1 MKHKIQAR
9 ANFPDDEIIRKA
21 GHEDGLA
28 GLPAGS
34 SYEAGPFERS
44 IIASGESKISE
55 IYAQTAAE
63 LSNLEGKTSNLAN
76 AYESNQYRLK
86 DVLVRYRNRKDAVG
100 RDVVIPVPY
109 TIHWMI
115 VLLLAIGEFPLNVVV
130 FRMFGEPELM
140 TYVMSMT
147 LSLTLPIIGV
157 FLGLQIRTLVP
168 PKVATAIMIALAPT
182 TVLGALT
189 ALSFIRNM
197 YVTLHAEHKLG
208 AGSGNMV
215 YAMFA
220 INLLIFMGAY
230 MVSFFAHDQDSELDA
245 LHVAT
250 VRLDKKRSKLR
261 ERLSVSIS
269 RTNAVIRAGR
279 GEAERVISDVTAKIA
294 LYRQANMASRGGTVA
309 PASFSR
315 NPESATLKRWWPD
328 FRLPDAAESVT
339 GHVPGEGSEKDKL
352 ESRARITYSSTGRS

>member
-1 MKHKIQAR
+1 MKHKIQSR
-9 ANFPDDEIIRKA
+9 ADFPDDETIRKA

-34 SYEAGPFERS
+34 SYEAGPFERA
-44 IIASGESKISE
+44 IIAAGESKISE
-55 IYAQTAAE
+55 IYAQTASE
-63 LSNLEGKTSNLAN
+63 LSSLEGKTSNLAN

-86 DVLVRYRNRKDAVG
+86 DVLIRYRNRKEAVG

-109 TIHWMI
+109 TVHWI
-115 VLLLAIGEFPLNVVV
+115 VVLLLAIGEFPLNVVV

-168 PKVATAIMIALAPT
+168 PKIATGIMIALAPA

-208 AGSGNMV
+208 SGSGNMV

-230 MVSFFAHDQDSELDA
+230 MVSFFAHDQDAELDA

-250 VRLDKKRSKLR
+250 VRLDKKRGKLR

-279 GEAERVISDVTAKIA
+279 GEAERVLSEVTSKIS

-315 NPESATLKRWWPD
+315 NPESPTLKRWWPD
-328 FRLPDAAESVT
+328 FKLPDAAESVT
-339 GHVPGEGSEKDKL
+339 DQRSGDGQGRV
-352 ESRARITYSSTGRS
+352 ESRGRITYSSTGRV

>member
-1 MKHKIQAR
+1 MFSRNSTIMPTR
-9 ANFPDDEIIRKA
+9 IVFPDDETIRNA
-21 GHEDGLA
+21 GREDGMA

-34 SYEAGPFERS
+34 SYEPGPFERT
-44 IIASGESKISE
+44 ILAAGEAAISDA
-55 IYAQTAAE
+55 YARTALRLGAM
-63 LSNLEGKTSNLAN
+63 EGHAANLAN

-86 DVLVRYRNRKDAVG
+86 DVLSRYKDRKAVVG

-109 TIHWMI
+109 FVHWLIIIM
-115 VLLLAIGEFPLNVVV
+115 LAIGEFPLNVVV

-157 FLGLQIRTLVP
+157 FMGLQTRTLVP
-168 PKVATAIMIALAPT
+168 PKVSTTIMIFLAPT

-197 YVTLHAEHKLG
+197 YVTLHASHKLG
-208 AGSGNMV
+208 DSSGNMV

-220 INLLIFMGAY
+220 INLLIFVGAY

-245 LHVAT
+245 LHVAV
-250 VRLDKKRSKLR
+250 VRLDKRRTKLR
-261 ERLSVSIS
+261 NKLSKAIS
-269 RTNAVIRAGR
+269 KANAVIRAGR
-279 GEAERVISDVTAKIA
+279 GEAERALSETTSKIS

-309 PASFSR
+309 PSSFSR
-315 NPESATLKRWWPD
+315 NPESPTLKRWWPD
-328 FRLPDAAESVT
+328 FRIPDAAEAGVDT
-339 GHVPGEGSEKDKL
+339 KATQKPVEG
-352 ESRARITYSSTGRS
+352 RRV

>member
-1 MKHKIQAR
+1 MRHKTLSHPV
-9 ANFPDDEIIRKA
+9 FPDDEIIRKT

-44 IIASGESKISE
+44 IIAAGESKISE
-55 IYAQTAAE
+55 IYAQTARE
-63 LSNLEGKTSNLAN
+63 LYRYEGKSSNLAN
-76 AYESNQYRLK
+76 AYESNQFRLK
-86 DVLVRYRNRKDAVG
+86 DVLVRYKNRKDAVG

-109 TIHWMI
+109 FIHWLVVI
-115 VLLLAIGEFPLNVVV
+115 LLAIGEFPLNVVV

-147 LSLTLPIIGV
+147 LSLTLPLIGV
-157 FLGLQIRTLVP
+157 FLGLQIRTLVK
-168 PKVATAIMIALAPT
+168 PKIATAIMIFLAPA

-208 AGSGNMV
+208 ADSGNMV

-250 VRLDKKRSKLR
+250 VRLDHKRTKLR
-261 ERLSVSIS
+261 DKLSKSIS
-269 RTNAVIRAGR
+269 KTNAIIRAGR
-279 GEAERVISDVTAKIA
+279 GESERVLAETSSKIA

-309 PASFSR
+309 PSSFSR

-328 FRLPDAAESVT
+328 MKIPDVAEAQANNT
-339 GHVPGEGSEKDKL
+339 PGGAKPSGTQERTL
-352 ESRARITYSSTGRS
+352 FSTGRA

>member
-1 MKHKIQAR
+1 MRHKTLSRPI
-9 ANFPDDEIIRKA
+9 FPDDDLIRKT

-34 SYEAGPFERS
+34 SYEPGPFERS
-44 IIASGESKISE
+44 IIAAGESKISE
-55 IYAQTAAE
+55 IYAQTAQE
-63 LSNLEGKTSNLAN
+63 LYRHEGRSSNLAN

-86 DVLVRYRNRKDAVG
+86 EVLGRYKNRKEVVG

-109 TIHWMI
+109 FIHWLVVIM
-115 VLLLAIGEFPLNVVV
+115 LAIGEFPLNVVV

-147 LSLTLPIIGV
+147 LSLTLPLIGV
-157 FLGLQIRTLVP
+157 FLGLQIRTLVK
-168 PKVATAIMIALAPT
+168 PKIATAIMILLAPT

-197 YVTLHAEHKLG
+197 YVTLHAEHRLG
-208 AGSGNMV
+208 DSSGNMV

-245 LHVAT
+245 LHVAV
-250 VRLDKKRSKLR
+250 VRLDKKRTKLR
-261 ERLSVSIS
+261 EELSRAIS
-269 RTNAVIRAGR
+269 KTNAVIRAGR
-279 GEAERVISDVTAKIA
+279 GEGERVLSEIAAKIA
-294 LYRQANMASRGGTVA
+294 IYRQANMASRGGTVA
-309 PASFSR
+309 PSSFSR
-315 NPESATLKRWWPD
+315 NPESSTLKRWWPD
-328 FRLPDAAESVT
+328 LKIPDAAESMAT
-339 GHVPGEGSEKDKL
+339 PPAGGGTKPADGQGRTL
-352 ESRARITYSSTGRS
+352 FSTGRA